1 MDNTMLENCSPVDI
15 ANIIV
20 ENVDQVFI
28 VNSKSNEYRRVVTH
42 GFLTDYIPETGTYE
56 HLMELLFFHIGET
69 GERITG
75 DYRVFMSSFGTYR
88 GKYSR
93 RLKIVQEDATHL
105 FQMTIYPVENSE
117 IYIFVLDELDQIE
130 AENELNVDYK
140 VSTIQNNFLFSM
152 YIDLVKDTTGNIN
165 VSEISEGDMNNM
177 DLSYTNWRMMI
188 VNMIFPDDRPLF
200 LERTDPE
207 YLKTHFAPGQ
217 NASFD
222 CLMQNLEGKFIWVKL
237 IFSRVETTH
246 DDDYRFVFMV
256 QDINDSTEELRTT
269 LKQYEEKA
277 SVDPLTSIFNHGRIE
292 TEILNAIE
300 DVKKSDSVILMM
312 LDIDHFKS
320 VNDKYGHKVGD
331 ETLKHFA
338 DVVNEYIRSCNGA
351 LGRWGGEEFLA
362 VCYGIAPENA
372 FEIAENLRLKIEAEP
387 FDTIDHITTSIG
399 LSCVNKND
407 DVSSAFERIDKALYR
422 AKSEGRNRVVMYDPA
437 QD

>member
-1 MDNTMLENCSPVDI
+1 MDNTMLENSSAVDI
-15 ANIIV
+15 AKIIV
-20 ENVDQVFI
+20 DNVDQVYI
-28 VNSKSNEYRRVVTH
+28 VNSKNNTYRRVVTH
-42 GFLTDYIPETGTYE
+42 GFMTDYIPESGSYE
-56 HLMELLFFHIGET
+56 NLMELLYFHIGET
-69 GERITG
+69 GERITD

-93 RLKIVQEDATHL
+93 RLKITLDETTHL
-105 FQMTIYPVENSE
+105 FQMTIYPVEGTDV
-117 IYIFVLDELDQIE
+117 YIFVLDELDQVE
-130 AENELNVDYK
+130 TENELSADYK

-177 DLSYTNWRMMI
+177 ELSYTNWRMMI

-207 YLKTHFAPGQ
+207 YLKSHFAPGQ

-277 SVDPLTSIFNHGRIE
+277 SVDPLTAIFNHGRIE
-292 TEILNAIE
+292 TEIANAID
-300 DVKKSDSVILMM
+300 DVKKSDSVIIMM
-312 LDIDHFKS
+312 LDIDFFKS
-320 VNDKYGHKVGD
+320 VNDKHGHKVGD

-338 DVVNEYIRSCNGA
+338 YVTNEYIRSCNGA
-351 LGRWGGEEFLA
+351 LGRWGGEEFVA

-372 FEIAENLRLKIEAEP
+372 FDIAEKLRLKIEAEP
-387 FDTIDHITTSIG
+387 FDTIGHITTSIG
-399 LSCVNKND
+399 LSIVTKDD
-407 DVSSAFERIDKALYR
+407 DVTSAFERIDKALYR
-422 AKSEGRNRVVMYDPA
+422 AKSEGRNRVVMYDPSV
-437 QD
+437 D